1 MAVPQDALPLRREL
15 GRKGN
20 MVRIRRNIS
29 VDGRWFCGTVITVP
43 YGFMRKWL
51 TAFLLYS
58 MKVLVA
64 ILHILKDNR
73 EVNFGPGPSQ
83 GGASL

>member
-43 YGFMRKWL
+43 YGCVRKWL
-51 TAFLLYS
+51 TPFLLYS

-64 ILHILKDNR
+64 ILLFLTDNKG
-73 EVNFGPGPSQ
+73 VHFGPGPSK